1 MYRFRGT
8 LLLICI
14 CLNLSPV
21 MSQTI
26 DPGELNRITVSNST
40 GFELRYLFYSPVD
53 SKNWGP
59 DLLSQD
65 GGLVDGGRLRFYIH
79 YPGLESSFSFLAV
92 DEDLDVYRIDRFP
105 VSNGREAYLDIR
117 LEHHLGPDEDL
128 EFRELVLT
136 NSSRSDIW
144 YMFFSPSDSITWGVD
159 ILDDESVF
167 IAGDSRRLILPA
179 VGDFT
184 PYDLLAIDQDN
195 GSLYTRLRL
204 NEDSDTWNV
213 EISEADRQ

>member
-1 MYRFRGT
+1 MIRISGILILIR
-8 LLLICI
+8 LLII
-14 CLNLSPV
+14 VSPV
-21 MSQTI
+21 SGQAI

-40 GFELRYLFYSPVD
+40 GFQLRYLFYSPTD

-92 DEDLDVYRIDRFP
+92 DEDFDMYRIDRFP

-117 LEHHLGPDEDL
+117 LENYLGPGKEM

-136 NSSRSDIW
+136 NNSRTDIW
-144 YMFFSPSDSITWGVD
+144 YLFLSPSDSITWGVD

-167 IAGDSRRLILPA
+167 IAGDSRRLIFPA
-179 VGDFT
+179 VGEFT
-184 PYDLLAIDQDN
+184 PYDLLAIDQEN
-195 GSLYTRLRL
+195 SALYARLRL

-213 EISEADRQ
+213 EISEEDRR